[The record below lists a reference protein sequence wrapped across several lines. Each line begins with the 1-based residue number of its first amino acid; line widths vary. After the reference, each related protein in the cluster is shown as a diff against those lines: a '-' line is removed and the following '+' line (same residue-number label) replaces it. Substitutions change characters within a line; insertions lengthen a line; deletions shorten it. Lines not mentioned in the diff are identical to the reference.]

1 MIKVIITEDNDT
13 IREGL
18 NLLINATEGM
28 ECIARFTNCEDML
41 ADLPNYNPDV
51 FLQDIGLPG
60 MSGIEGVINIIHQIS
75 DATIL
80 MLTVFEDE
88 ENIFEALKA
97 GASGYLL
104 KKTPPAQLIEA
115 IKDAYHGGS
124 PMSSNIAR
132 KVVTFFKQAPSSK
145 SKESYRLSEREKD
158 IMASLAEGNSYKII
172 ADKLFIS
179 IDTVR
184 SHIRNIYKKLH
195 VHNQS
200 EAVAKAFKNGLI

>member
-1 MIKVIITEDNDT
+1 MIRVIITEDNDT

-18 NLLINATEGM
+18 ALLINATDGM
-28 ECIARFTNCEDML
+28 GCTATFENCEDML
-41 ADLPNYNPDV
+41 ADLHKQEPDV

-60 MSGIEGVINIIHQIS
+60 MSGIEGTKNIIQQLPE
-75 DATIL
+75 AVIL
-80 MLTVFEDE
+80 MLTVFEE
-88 ENIFEALKA
+88 EEKVFEALKA

-104 KKTPPAQLIEA
+104 KKTHPAQLIEA
-115 IKDAYHGGS
+115 IKDASQGGS

-132 KVVTFFKQAPSSK
+132 KVVSFFQK
-145 SKESYRLSEREKD
+145 SPALKSDKNYGLSVREKETL
-158 IMASLAEGNSYKII
+158 ASLAEGNSYKII

-184 SHIRNIYKKLH
+184 THIRNVYRKLH

-200 EAVAKAFKNGLI
+200 EAVAKAIKNGIV